1 MADDLAELLA
11 NRPENLPWAEGFVTP
26 AYNGRSLVNLAA
38 SIVAGFGVEP
48 PGTPILAIPELVEG
62 LRSAR
67 KVVLFLIDAL
77 GYEFFRAHLE
87 AKPDSV
93 WHGLAE
99 SVYPLTSVFPS
110 TTVAALTSLWTARP
124 PLAHGLIAYELLL
137 KDLGLTAKM
146 IELTPSV
153 SREPEW
159 LIRAGLINPEEFMPL
174 PLISQVLA
182 GAGAE
187 VYGLMYGP
195 YWRSGFTQLHL
206 RDVKP
211 LRYFTL
217 TDLMVTLR
225 DFLNDRVAGPFYLWV
240 YWPGLDTLGHMYG
253 VDLPRLRAEFEEV
266 GRLLRDLV
274 LRELTA
280 EARDGL
286 ILLVTG
292 DHGMVS
298 TPNESTLMARSEPD
312 LMRPLVFLPTG
323 EGRAAFLYVRPGGE
337 AEVYRYFSG
346 RHPDRFIVWPGREA
360 LRAGLFGPGEPPD
373 YTWDRVGDLVVV
385 ARGNAAIY
393 WGISPN
399 QMQGRHGGVE
409 FGEMV
414 VPLIRLRL

>member
-1 MADDLAELLA
+1 MADELTNLLA
-11 NRPENLPWAEGFVTP
+11 GRPRDLPWADGFVAP
-26 AYNGRSLVNLAA
+26 AYDGRSLVNLSAA
-38 SIVAGFGVEP
+38 VVAGFGVEP
-48 PGTPILAIPELVEG
+48 PGGPVLAIPEVVDG

-67 KVVLFLIDAL
+67 KVVLFIIDAL

-87 AKPDSV
+87 AEPDSV
-93 WHGLAE
+93 WHGLTEA
-99 SVYPLTSVFPS
+99 VYPLTSVFPS

-159 LIRAGLINPEEFMPL
+159 LIRSGLIKPEEFMPL
-174 PLISQVLA
+174 PLLGQVLT
-182 GAGAE
+182 GAGVD
-187 VYGLMYGP
+187 VYGLMFRP
-195 YWRSGFTQLHL
+195 YWRSGLTQMHL
-206 RDVKP
+206 RGVNQ
-211 LRYFTL
+211 LGYFTL

-225 DFLNDRVAGPFYLWV
+225 DFLNDRAGGRFYLWV
-240 YWPGLDTLGHMYG
+240 YWAGLDTLGHMYG

-274 LRELTA
+274 LRELVPA
-280 EARDGL
+280 ARDGL

-292 DHGMVS
+292 DHGMVT
-298 TPNESTLMARSEPD
+298 TPEESTLMVRSEPG
-312 LMRPLVFLPTG
+312 LMRPLAFLPTG
-323 EGRAAFLYVRPGGE
+323 EGRAAFLYVRPGSE
-337 AEVYRYFSG
+337 AEIRAYFATE
-346 RHPDRFIVWPGREA
+346 HPDRFVVWSGREA

-373 YTWDRVGDLVVV
+373 YTLDRVGDLVVV
-385 ARGNAAIY
+385 ARGNNALY
-393 WGISPN
+393 WGVAPN
-399 QMQGRHGGVE
+399 QLRGRHGGLE